1 MAKTRL
7 RVLATML
14 ALSMTISGCI
24 ATKQPNEHL
33 TPTEIALRQKQTEHK
48 RIIQG
53 VATGALIG
61 AAVGG
66 GLGLILS
73 GGDKRSMLRG
83 AGIGALAG
91 GVFGGVDANN
101 VNKETREVS
110 AEQDELKSIIAATEK
125 SIAYYRSMASMTAK
139 LTANAKEQ
147 IPRMNASYQA
157 GTLNQDTYRNQMR
170 SARENMRIVND
181 QVENVERDINDLEAV
196 KKDKKL
202 KVDAQIAKL
211 KAQKKAL
218 ITQRDELQMA
228 YSRVPD
234 EIGLDIS

>member
-1 MAKTRL
+1 MVKLKFRM
-7 RVLATML
+7 LATML
-14 ALSMTISGCI
+14 ALSVTISGCI

-48 RIIQG
+48 RVVQG

-83 AGIGALAG
+83 AGLGALAG
-91 GVFGGVDANN
+91 GVMGGVDASK

-125 SIAYYRSMASMTAK
+125 SIAYYRSMANMTAK
-139 LTANAKEQ
+139 LTANANQ
-147 IPRMNASYQA
+147 RIPQMNASYQA
-157 GTLNQDTYRNQMR
+157 GTLDRDTYRNQML
-170 SARENMRIVND
+170 SARENMRIIND
-181 QVENVERDINDLEAV
+181 QVDNVDRDISDLEAV
-196 KKDKKL
+196 KKNKKL

-211 KAQKKAL
+211 KAQKAAL
-218 ITQRDELQMA
+218 TKQRDALQTA

-234 EIGLDIS
+234 DLDLAFN